1 MQNKDAK
8 LGLGGVV
15 AARALA
21 RSLDILLQLLDGVLE
36 RGARVVDLVDN
47 EDVFANQVCHF
58 QRGQVQP
65 LCAGYDGPGG
75 FDVGVRGIRGGGGG
89 ELFVEGEADGL
100 DGDVGRAFALEE
112 GSVGGVL

>member
-1 MQNKDAK
+1 
-8 LGLGGVV
+8 
-15 AARALA
+15 
-21 RSLDILLQLLDGVLE
+21 
-36 RGARVVDLVDN
+36 
-47 EDVFANQVCHF
+47 
-58 QRGQVQP
+58 